1 MTFIYYSLTVNCGT
15 WGEKRNCMKMFSNV
29 HNLSEICLS
38 FLIHSEF
45 QIQQKK
51 QDMTHHMLMVVH
63 ALIRKINFIHH
74 LLHYMYYQDRHA
86 R

>member
-1 MTFIYYSLTVNCGT
+1 MVL
-15 WGEKRNCMKMFSNV
+15 GEKRNSMKMYSNV

-38 FLIHSEF
+38 FLIHSEL
-45 QIQQKK
+45 QIQSVQQKK

-63 ALIRKINFIHH
+63 PLIRKINFIHH
-74 LLHYMYYQDRHA
+74 LLHYMYYQDHHA